1 MAIVTSK
8 FRTAAAS
15 SFASRFGTDSMYMVL
30 GHPQPWDN
38 TLSPRFSAQANGTV
52 TDLNVPNPADNYLN
66 EYAFW
71 RDAMAAIK
79 LTAVNVKV
87 CTNRNNWQ
95 SGTRYD
101 MYRHDIS
108 SSRPTSNG
116 NFSLDDSNMIVYV
129 QQTGNV
135 YKCLFNNSG
144 YTYATGTVSTV
155 QPTTMSADPQVT
167 ADGYMWKYL
176 FTVNASDSDFLTEN
190 YVPVPTT
197 SSVGSVNGIDVIVVD
212 SGGSGF
218 AGQPTVV
225 IYGDGTSASAVAV
238 TSAGTVTK
246 IQITNPGSNYTW
258 AKVVLTGG
266 SPSSPCSA
274 TAIIAPAG
282 GHGSNLQSECFAHNA
297 MISGT
302 VSGYQSSD
310 IPVNQDFR
318 TVGIIKNP
326 DVYVSS
332 VVVAKG
338 TTFTAATGRIQKTLV
353 MTSTATTSPVVDYT
367 ISAASGAQ
375 GIFVFQSS
383 GTVNLEYI
391 MPIATDTSILSTAE
405 LGRID
410 TTTKNLYQFSSSDTI
425 TASGGYSKAVSSV
438 TAIVSEIQPYSGEL
452 LYLDYRQPVTRS
464 ASQNEKINIVINF

>member
-15 SFASRFGTDSMYMVL
+15 SFAARFGTDSMYLVL
-30 GHPQPWDN
+30 GRPQPWDN
-38 TLSPRFSAQANGTV
+38 ALSTNFASQANGV
-52 TDLNVPNPADNYLN
+52 VSDLNVPNPTDNYLN
-66 EYAFW
+66 EHAMW
-71 RDAMAAIK
+71 RDAMAAVK
-79 LTAVNVKV
+79 LTAANAKIA
-87 CTNRNNWQ
+87 TNRYNWQ
-95 SGTRYD
+95 TGTRYD

-108 SSRPTSNG
+108 SSRPSSNG
-116 NFSLDDSNMIVYV
+116 NFSLDDTNMIVYV

-176 FTVNASDSDFLTEN
+176 YTITASDADFVTEN
-190 YVPVPTT
+190 YIPVPTT

-212 SGGSGF
+212 SGGVGF
-218 AGQPTVV
+218 VSQPTVT
-225 IYGDGTSASAVAV
+225 IYGDGTNASAIAV
-238 TSAGTVTK
+238 TSAGTITK
-246 IQITNPGSNYTW
+246 ISITNPGVNYTW
-258 AKVVLTGG
+258 AKVLVSGG
-266 SPSSPCSA
+266 NPSSPCSA

-282 GHGSNLQSECFAHNA
+282 GHGSNLQSECFAHNV

-318 TVGIIKNP
+318 TVALVKNP

-332 VVVAKG
+332 VVASKG
-338 TTFTAATGRIQKTLV
+338 TTFTAATGRVQKTMV
-353 MTSTATTSPVVDYT
+353 MTSTATTSPAVDLT
-367 ISAASGAQ
+367 ISATSGAQ
-375 GIFVFQSS
+375 GIFTYQSS

-391 MPIATDTSILSTAE
+391 QPIASDTSILSAAE
-405 LGRID
+405 VARINA
-410 TTTKNLYQFSSSDTI
+410 TTKNLWQFSSSDTI
-425 TASGGYSKAVSSV
+425 TASGGYSKAVASV
-438 TAIVSEIQPYSGEL
+438 TALLPEIQPYSGEM

-464 ASQNEKINIVINF
+464 STQNEKINIVINF